1 MLEHLTHLSTFPKN
15 KRYGKLRIWLTAE
28 LSSEFITFNIVNDP
42 VKMYEQG
49 VLEEDVANPVSRM
62 RLYSQV
68 GFRFMDFHWT
78 QPSLGEGKEVI
89 DYLYLIMMPFTK
101 DWQGLVEPSKFK
113 YAFLT
118 YLATW
123 KGVDLKKNETVLRMR
138 QELDTRASANRP
150 IKLMNY
156 FDLKIPVEIIKACE
170 AIDWKVKE
178 VLKN

>member
-1 MLEHLTHLSTFPKN
+1 M
-15 KRYGKLRIWLTAE
+15 
-28 LSSEFITFNIVNDP
+28 NDP